1 MVRETACSLVCLVG
15 TDEMR
20 LGLIEEMEE
29 DLVYCSSRSL
39 AGSDD
44 LEHSTP
50 FGQAGLNGNRNDS
63 ISYEPKIDTD
73 MAKLKISENGRN
85 WWKSLSRKHVFING
99 KHSGVIEGEQLEIDV
114 EPGACKVLIRNS
126 FPGFSGHAYIHVEEN
141 AENHV
146 VFRDRNWLWN
156 VAMVVNLLSMFLR
169 RLIHL
174 PAPFQSKALMISQ
187 GFSFVW
193 LMKFLFGKDRWYQ
206 TFAYSVVTD
215 DSKLLY
221 S

>member
-1 MVRETACSLVCLVG
+1 
-15 TDEMR
+15 
-20 LGLIEEMEE
+20 
-29 DLVYCSSRSL
+29 
-39 AGSDD
+39 
-44 LEHSTP
+44 
-50 FGQAGLNGNRNDS
+50 
-63 ISYEPKIDTD
+63 

-99 KHSGVIEGEQLEIDV
+99 KHSGVIDGEQLEIDV
-114 EPGACKVLIRNS
+114 EPRACKVLIRNS

-156 VAMVVNLLSMFLR
+156 VAMVVNLLFMFLR
-169 RLIHL
+169 RFIHI

-221 S
+221 N